1 MHTSQPKIQLP
12 HIRGNVY
19 KYGEAVSYRFELLRA
34 DDYDDLQLFQCGNE
48 KLNNHIKSG
57 VIQNDMIIDKD
68 GLYFKFTDCKRE
80 TILGIA
86 SLATSG
92 VLVKVGGYSH
102 ILPAIKIDI
111 FAIDRGYQKLHYDA
125 ESENASQKDEHYYFS
140 DDVLGNVVQ
149 HCKKIAEQY
158 AYADYIV
165 VYADKNAYRFYERNG
180 FCDFNEYMMKEQNA
194 EISENI
200 PMYLDLNN

>member
-12 HIRGNVY
+12 PIRGNVY

-102 ILPAIKIDI
+102 ILPAIKMHTD
-111 FAIDRGYQKLHYDA
+111 
-125 ESENASQKDEHYYFS
+125 S
-140 DDVLGNVVQ
+140 
-149 HCKKIAEQY
+149 
-158 AYADYIV
+158 
-165 VYADKNAYRFYERNG
+165 
-180 FCDFNEYMMKEQNA
+180 MKEMDSV
-194 EISENI
+194 ISMNI
-200 PMYLDLNN
+200 